1 MAKNISTASLTF
13 PPGVTVGQA
22 LSQGWINLNMVL
34 AGGVAPA
41 TGIQLAEGG
50 VDAAQGPGSQNPSP
64 PNEAAK
70 GGGAQV
76 GGNYATFGDN
86 YGNVPPCGTPASTA
100 AGCSG
105 NLTLQ
110 QALSIGNVQL
120 SNFANSL
127 VFAAIPVQGGD

>member
-1 MAKNISTASLTF
+1 MAKNVTQASITF
-13 PPGVTVGQA
+13 PAGVTVGQA

-41 TGIQLAEGG
+41 TGNQVAEGG
-50 VDAAQGPGSQNPSP
+50 IDAAQGPGFQFPQQ
-64 PNEAAK
+64 PNEARAS
-70 GGGAQV
+70 GGAQV

-86 YGNVPPCGTPASTA
+86 YGDVPLGGTPAPTA
-100 AGCSG
+100 AACSG

>member
-1 MAKNISTASLTF
+1 MAKNVTAASLVF
-13 PPGVTVGQA
+13 PAGVTVGQA

-34 AGGVAPA
+34 AGGVTPA
-41 TGIQLAEGG
+41 TGVQVAEGG
-50 VDAAQGPGSQNPSP
+50 VDSAQGPGFQSP
-64 PNEAAK
+64 QQPNEAAK

-86 YGNVPPCGTPASTA
+86 YGNVPIGGTPAATA
-100 AGCSG
+100 AACSG

>member
-1 MAKNISTASLTF
+1 MAKTITAASIVF
-13 PPGVTVGQA
+13 PAGVTVGQA

-34 AGGVAPA
+34 AGGV
-41 TGIQLAEGG
+41 
-50 VDAAQGPGSQNPSP
+50 DSAQGPGFQSP
-64 PNEAAK
+64 QQPNEAAK

-86 YGNVPPCGTPASTA
+86 YGNVPIGGTPAATA
-100 AGCSG
+100 AACSG

-127 VFAAIPVQGGD
+127 VFAAIPVSGGD